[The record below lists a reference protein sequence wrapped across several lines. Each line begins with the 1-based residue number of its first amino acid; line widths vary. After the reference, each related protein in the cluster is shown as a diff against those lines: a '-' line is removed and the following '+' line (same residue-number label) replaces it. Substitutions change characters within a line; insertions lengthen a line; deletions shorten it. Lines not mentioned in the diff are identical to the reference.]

1 MLSRALRS
9 PSANGALK
17 RARYNHFR
25 IDLDMNV
32 LEHVLLAK
40 PPFAK
45 PANIIVGIPFEF
57 AIVRSAGFPHSFYEE
72 LWHLNYWLHFSLAL
86 IRGEHPN
93 IPKHSS
99 GSFPIDNESLTENGW
114 QALLK
119 QVNDGLEM
127 ASALARDESEL
138 SRAFEPE
145 RTVGSELI
153 VVASHNAYHFG
164 RMVTLRQFLGIWSS
178 DLGESW

>member
-1 MLSRALRS
+1 
-9 PSANGALK
+9 
-17 RARYNHFR
+17 
-25 IDLDMNV
+25 MNV

-45 PANIIVGIPFEF
+45 PANIMRGIPLEL
-57 AIVRSAGFPHSFYEE
+57 ATVRPAGFPHSFYEE

-86 IRGEHPN
+86 IRGEHPS
-93 IPKHSS
+93 IPEHSS
-99 GSFPIDNESLTENGW
+99 GSFPADNDSLTETTW
-114 QALLK
+114 QALLE

-127 ASALARDESEL
+127 ASTLARDESGL

-145 RTVGSELI
+145 RTVESELI
-153 VVASHNAYHFG
+153 IVASHNAYHFG
-164 RMVTLRQFLGIWSS
+164 RMVTLRQILGIWSS